1 MHQDSTQQQKVIFTN
16 ISPKAWEHPTDR
28 ATLATLQ
35 NIAGVDVLLQ
45 KLLGMTSEKALRL
58 IFLASAIRV
67 SARQFPRLHACLQE
81 ACHILDAP
89 YIPELYV
96 AQSPFFNAGAIGVE
110 RPFIVLNSSVLDM
123 LSDAETLTVIGHELG
138 HCLSGH
144 ALYRT
149 LLQMLL
155 KMSVMAAQI
164 PLGGPAV
171 MALLLALLEWNRK
184 SELSADRASLLVA
197 QDPAVVYTLFM
208 KMAGGAH
215 TAQMDLQ
222 EFCAQAM
229 EYERAG
235 SVLDGVHKLLNVLFV
250 SHPFPAVRLR
260 ELQAWVDSGEYATI
274 LAQRYRQRAASDTE
288 TLFDTFRL
296 ASEGYKEDFSR
307 STEAIVD
314 VVKNVFDNLDS
325 FRKSTFGSLDTWFD
339 FAADF
344 QKAVSSQEER
354 DEARQ
359 TTRQQHDPS
368 PATPAQATPG
378 DPEPAAPPHDAQR
391 SVQEL
396 VALLEKLRELRDK
409 GVITEEDFEAQKRK
423 ILQRL

>member
-1 MHQDSTQQQKVIFTN
+1 MHQDSAQQQKVLFTN

-28 ATLATLQ
+28 AALATLQ
-35 NIAGVDVLLQ
+35 HIAGVDVLLQ

-67 SARQFPRLHACLQE
+67 SERQFPRLQACLQE

-96 AQSPFFNAGAIGVE
+96 AHSPFFNAGTIGVE

-123 LSDAETLTVIGHELG
+123 LSDAETLTLIGHELG

-144 ALYRT
+144 AFYRT

-155 KMSVMAAQI
+155 KMSFMVAQI
-164 PLGGPAV
+164 PLGGPTV

-184 SELSADRASLLVA
+184 SELSADRAGLLVA
-197 QDPAVVYTLFM
+197 QDPAVVYTLLM

-215 TAQMDLQ
+215 TAQMDLE

-235 SVLDGVHKLLNVLFV
+235 SVIDGVHKLLNILLV
-250 SHPFPAVRLR
+250 SHPFPAVRVR

-307 STEAIVD
+307 STEALVD
-314 VVKNVFDNLDS
+314 VVKNVFDHLDS
-325 FRKSTFGSLDTWFD
+325 FRQSTFGSLGTWFD
-339 FAADF
+339 FAADL
-344 QKAVSSQEER
+344 QQGAASQ
-354 DEARQ
+354 DEHAKARQ
-359 TTRQQHDPS
+359 ATQQQNDPS
-368 PATPAQATPG
+368 PAPPA
-378 DPEPAAPPHDAQR
+378 EAAPSGSDPASPHEAPR
-391 SVQEL
+391 SVQESI
-396 VALLEKLRELRDK
+396 AILEKLQELRDK
-409 GVITEEDFEAQKRK
+409 GVITTDDFEAQKRK

>member
-1 MHQDSTQQQKVIFTN
+1 MPQDSAQQQKVILTN
-16 ISPKAWEHPTDR
+16 ISPKAWEHPTDH
-28 ATLATLQ
+28 AALATLQ
-35 NIAGVDVLLQ
+35 NIAGADVLLQ
-45 KLLGMTSEKALRL
+45 KLLGMTSDKALRL
-58 IFLASAIRV
+58 MFLASAIRV
-67 SARQFPRLHACLQE
+67 SERQFPRLHACLQE
-81 ACHILDAP
+81 ACQILDAP
-89 YIPELYV
+89 YTPELYV

-123 LSDAETLTVIGHELG
+123 LSDAEMLTVIGHELG

-144 ALYRT
+144 AFYRT
-149 LLQMLL
+149 LLQILL
-155 KMSVMAAQI
+155 KMSFMVAQI

-184 SELSADRASLLVA
+184 SELSADRAGLLVA
-197 QDPAVVYTLFM
+197 QDPAVVYTLLM

-235 SVLDGVHKLLNVLFV
+235 SVIDGVHKLLNILLV
-250 SHPFPAVRLR
+250 SHPFPAIRVR
-260 ELQAWVDSGEYATI
+260 ELQAWVDSGEYAAI

-307 STEAIVD
+307 STEALVD
-314 VVKNVFDNLDS
+314 VVKNVFDHLDS
-325 FRKSTFGSLDTWFD
+325 LRQSTFGSLGTWFD
-339 FAADF
+339 FAADL
-344 QKAVSSQEER
+344 QQGAASQDER
-354 DEARQ
+354 AATRQEARHRNDTSQ
-359 TTRQQHDPS
+359 AP
-368 PATPAQATPG
+368 PAQAAPSG
-378 DPEPAAPPHDAQR
+378 SDPASPHEAPR
-391 SVQEL
+391 SVQESI
-396 VALLEKLRELRDK
+396 AILEKLQELRDK
-409 GVITEEDFEAQKRK
+409 GVITTDDFEAQKRK

>member
-1 MHQDSTQQQKVIFTN
+1 MPQDSAQQQKVILTN

-28 ATLATLQ
+28 AALATLQ
-35 NIAGVDVLLQ
+35 NITGVDVLLQ
-45 KLLGMTSEKALRL
+45 KLLGMTSDKALRL

-67 SARQFPRLHACLQE
+67 SERQFPRLHACLQE

-123 LSDAETLTVIGHELG
+123 LSDAEMLTIIGHELG

-155 KMSVMAAQI
+155 KTSFMISQI

-184 SELSADRASLLVA
+184 SELSADRAGLLVT
-197 QDPAVVYTLFM
+197 QDPAVVYTLLM

-235 SVLDGVHKLLNVLFV
+235 SVLDGVHKLLNILFI

-260 ELQAWVDSGEYATI
+260 ELQAWVDSEEYTAI
-274 LAQRYRQRAASDTE
+274 LARRYRQRTASDTE

-296 ASEGYKEDFSR
+296 ASEGYQEDFSR
-307 STEAIVD
+307 STEVLVD
-314 VVKNVFDNLDS
+314 VVKNVFDHLDS
-325 FRKSTFGSLDTWFD
+325 FRQSTFGSLGTWFD
-339 FAADF
+339 FAADL
-344 QKAVSSQEER
+344 QKGATSQDER
-354 DEARQ
+354 AAARQ
-359 TTRQQHDPS
+359 ATPQQNDPS
-368 PATPAQATPG
+368 PAPPAQAAPG
-378 DPEPAAPPHDAQR
+378 KPEPAAPPPGAPW

-396 VALLEKLRELRDK
+396 VSLLEKLRELRDK
-409 GVITEEDFEAQKRK
+409 GVLTEEDFEAQKRK